1 MGTCCVQY
9 VLIYS
14 LYVLFCI
21 FILCKTYY
29 LKAMISGE
37 ILIPYIFKEVIQITF
52 FLSVTTK
59 LLGGICL
66 IYVCIVAMCFI
77 LMC

>member
-1 MGTCCVQY
+1 MYNIYRCESPNMGPCCVQY

-14 LYVLFCI
+14 FHVFFCI

-37 ILIPYIFKEVIQITF
+37 ILIPFNFKEVIIIAFSCQ
-52 FLSVTTK
+52 
-59 LLGGICL
+59 LL
-66 IYVCIVAMCFI
+66 
-77 LMC
+77 